1 MWRLASL
8 VCVSAA
14 LATGLVAQE
23 PGSGQ
28 LPLPAGPAA
37 ELVRTRCVTCHGS
50 DLITQQRLSRDGW
63 VREVDKMIGWGA
75 SLPEPEKTQ
84 AVDYLA
90 LHFGRRTAAAGDG
103 AGATLLTTR
112 CLGCHDTALVE
123 QQRLTRA
130 GWVRELDKM
139 IGWGAALTP
148 QERDTLAAHLADR
161 YRP

>member
-8 VCVSAA
+8 LCVAAA
-14 LATGLVAQE
+14 LATGVAAQE
-23 PGSGQ
+23 PALPGGSGS
-28 LPLPAGPAA
+28 P
-37 ELVRTRCVTCHGS
+37 LVRMRCVTCHGA
-50 DLITQQRLSRDGW
+50 DVIVQQRLARDGW

-75 SLPEPEKTQ
+75 TLSEAEKTE

-90 LHFGRRTAAAGDG
+90 RHFPRRSAP
-103 AGATLLTTR
+103 AGAEDAGTLLKAR
-112 CLGCHDTALVE
+112 CLGCHDTAVVE

-148 QERDTLAAHLADR
+148 QERDTLAAYLADR
-161 YRP
+161 YKP